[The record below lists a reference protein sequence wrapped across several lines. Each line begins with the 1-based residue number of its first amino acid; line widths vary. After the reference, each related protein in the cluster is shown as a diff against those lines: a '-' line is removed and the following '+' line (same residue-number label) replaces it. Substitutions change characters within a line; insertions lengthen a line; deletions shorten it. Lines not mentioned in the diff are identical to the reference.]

1 MMLGNKNHAYLGERM
16 QRVVGL
22 DRVQRVAQYLKGL
35 ICTPTKLHRL
45 YDSSDMYELQFQSLS
60 TMDVQKKYLPC
71 SSGTAHASVVR
82 CLAVSFHRTRRQSH
96 CRHWSQVAGLCRPQ
110 CRPV

>member
-45 YDSSDMYELQFQSLS
+45 YDSSDMYELQFQSS
-60 TMDVQKKYLPC
+60 NTMDVQKNAYHIVLELPMLRLYNALPC
-71 SSGTAHASVVR
+71 HFIVLVDNLIVAVGVR
-82 CLAVSFHRTRRQSH
+82 
-96 CRHWSQVAGLCRPQ
+96 
-110 CRPV
+110 